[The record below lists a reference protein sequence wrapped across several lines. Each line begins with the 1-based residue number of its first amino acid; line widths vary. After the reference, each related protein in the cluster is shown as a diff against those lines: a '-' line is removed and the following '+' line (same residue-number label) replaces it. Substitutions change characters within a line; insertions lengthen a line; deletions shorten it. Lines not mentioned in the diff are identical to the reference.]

1 MLQKRRRAPVLA
13 LLVRMEAL
21 RLPPLVHLRPLDGRH
36 ERVRHRSEFL
46 LVAAAAPLGRR
57 KPVQQYPHGAVVK
70 PEQRLGCSGRR
81 RRKDLD
87 VVWGCSEKKKIV
99 MVCAAAKGFRVF

>member
-1 MLQKRRRAPVLA
+1 VLA
-13 LLVRMEAL
+13 LLVRVEAL
-21 RLPPLVHLRPLDGRH
+21 RLPPLVRLRPLDGRH

-46 LVAAAAPLGRR
+46 LIAAATPLGRR
-57 KPVQQYPHGAVVK
+57 KPVQRYPNGAVVK
-70 PEQRLGCSGRR
+70 PEQRLGCSGR